1 VAGAFHLVK
10 GIVILLF
17 PFLPKFASSVLAV
30 MGIDGA
36 SWKELEKPDA
46 GRRLTNERV
55 LIERIDVEKIK
66 K

>member
-1 VAGAFHLVK
+1 LVK

-17 PFLPKFASSVLAV
+17 PFIPEFASSVLAV

-36 SWKELEKPDA
+36 SWEELEKPDA

-55 LIERIDVEKIK
+55 LIERIDVEKIEK
-66 K
+66 